1 MADDGWHQRTLD
13 AVKAVIRAALGTETI
28 DQADAATLLGSLA
41 DELQLDART
50 QFAIGQELTA
60 RAFDAA
66 MRSRQ
71 VESAGTIGEIES
83 SIANAETLSPKADR
97 PAHIPIDR
105 QNDRP
110 GSDVQRHYVRRVREL
125 VPGVE
130 EREGLLGGYVSLADL
145 CQRRS
150 EQTGEWAVYNPA
162 ALGMGHTVDGSCLYE
177 LVRKG
182 RVRLESI
189 QGHGFDKADSLRIR
203 VFNPGSRVLVRIERG
218 TVFERRIAD
227 DIQNLSVRDEVV
239 VWLNPGTHELTA
251 FGLCMDQNASPPGGQ
266 PMLLTPWVLRRR
278 VDSQEDLWEFTDR
291 PEREEDEQSVGDVA
305 LYEFALFGET
315 RTAESQKDAF
325 TSVFTALSERYP
337 AFLDSI
343 VALYEDEKSEVVP
356 IVARRRSD
364 LPDWARGSSVR
375 LGVGYWL
382 HTAMGGKVKLQKLRE
397 ACEVAGVEFGDP
409 EGLRIEF

>member
-13 AVKAVIRAALGTETI
+13 AVIAVIRAALGTETI
-28 DQADAATLLGSLA
+28 DQANVATLLGSLA

-66 MRSRQ
+66 MRSRHIE
-71 VESAGTIGEIES
+71 VAGRMGDIESAL
-83 SIANAETLSPKADR
+83 AKAKTLSPKANR
-97 PAHIPIDR
+97 PAHIPIER
-105 QNDRP
+105 QNDGHGP
-110 GSDVQRHYVRRVREL
+110 DVQRHYVQRVREL
-125 VPGVE
+125 IPGVE

-162 ALGMGHTVDGSCLYE
+162 ALGVSHTVDASSLYE
-177 LVRKG
+177 LVRKE

-189 QGHGFDKADSLRIR
+189 EGHGYNEADSLRIR

-251 FGLCMDQNASPPGGQ
+251 FGLCLDQNASPPGGQ

-291 PEREEDEQSVGDVA
+291 PEREEEEQSVGDCPP
-305 LYEFALFGET
+305 YEFVLFGET
-315 RTAESQKDAF
+315 QTAESQKVAF
-325 TSVFTALSERYP
+325 ASVFMALSETYP

-343 VALYEDEKSEVVP
+343 VALYEEEKSEVVP
-356 IVARRRSD
+356 VVVRKKSD
-364 LPDWARGSSVR
+364 LPDWARSSSVR
-375 LGVGYWL
+375 LGRAYWL